1 MPRMLSKGDKGED
14 VRNLQRALNM
24 HLTQEYGYAP
34 LKTDADF
41 GPLTD
46 GRVREFQRVNQLTAD
61 GIVGPLTREKLLD
74 VRLVNLYAHA
84 RPRRHDIAG
93 GLGPSRGSAP
103 PRAAGSPQMVR
114 GLQAAEQHMFR
125 PQIGQGIG
133 QVTQQPGPPLKTQV
147 QLLAGQQLSINPWFV
162 SQLVITAQVNWT
174 ATNNGRPDFVLTAGA
189 QAAINDQSG
198 PSGGWTVQGFA
209 QMGFSGLLKKGDF
222 DLLNPFAV
230 MMLQRSEKPKPFQ
243 VGFGVGNQINY
254 NVTKNGRLQL
264 FLNGQMVTSVNL
276 DNGDTSAP
284 GAQIMGGLGYT
295 FDWPRKK

>member
-24 HLTQEYGYAP
+24 HLSQEYGYER

-46 GRVREFQRVNQLTAD
+46 GRVREFQRVNRLNAD

-74 VRLVNLYAHA
+74 VRLVKLYAHA
-84 RPRRHDIAG
+84 QPRRHDIAG
-93 GLGPSRGSAP
+93 GLGPSRAP
-103 PRAAGSPQMVR
+103 VPLRAAGSPQMVGV
-114 GLQAAEQHMFR
+114 GLRAAGHVFR
-125 PQIGQGIG
+125 PQIG

-162 SQLVITAQVNWT
+162 SQLVITGQVNWT

-189 QAAINDQSG
+189 QVAINDQTG

-284 GAQIMGGLGYT
+284 GAPIMGGLGYT